1 MSWRTVVISSRSKL
15 DYKMNYLEIR
25 GYGEPLK
32 IHISEIGTLII
43 SNTAVSLTAYL
54 LHELTKQK
62 VKVIFCDDKR
72 NPSSELISYY
82 GSHDTSA
89 KIKSQVAW
97 NQEIKDKVWTEIVR
111 NKIKKQKE
119 LLEQHGREES
129 ALLDGYLEKLLPKD
143 ESNREGHS
151 AKVYFNAL
159 FGMGFS
165 RREENSINAA
175 LNYGYSILLSTFNRE
190 IVSNGYITQLG
201 ISHTN
206 QFNQFNL
213 SSDLMEPFRP
223 LVDEVVIQMM
233 PEIFEREQKLEI
245 IRILQKEVQMS
256 GKIYL
261 LDYAIKLYTKS
272 VLDAL
277 DNNDVNKLRF
287 YENEL

>member
-1 MSWRTVVISSRSKL
+1 MISSRAKL

-25 GYGEPLK
+25 GYETIK

-43 SNTAVSLTAYL
+43 ANTAVSLTAYL
-54 LHELTKQK
+54 LYELTKQK

-89 KIKSQVAW
+89 KIK
-97 NQEIKDKVWTEIVR
+97 NQITWEEDTKEEVWTRIVR
-111 NKIKKQKE
+111 NKIEKQKE
-119 LLEQHGREES
+119 LLELHGKNQS
-129 ALLDGYLEKLLPKD
+129 YLLDGYLEELLPGD

-190 IVSNGYITQLG
+190 IVSNGYITQIG
-201 ISHTN
+201 ISHAN

-223 LVDEVVIQMM
+223 LVDEIVIGMM
-233 PEIFEREQKLEI
+233 PDVFEREQKLEI
-245 IRILQKEVQMS
+245 IRILQREVQVD
-256 GKIYL
+256 GRIYL
-261 LDYAIKLYTKS
+261 LDYAIKLYTKG

-277 DNNDVNKLRF
+277 DNNDVNRLRF
-287 YENEL
+287 YKNEL

>member
-25 GYGEPLK
+25 GYGEPIK

-43 SNTAVSLTAYL
+43 ANTAVSLTAYL

-97 NQEIKDKVWTEIVR
+97 NQEIKGEVWTEIVR

-129 ALLDGYLEKLLPKD
+129 ALLDGYLDKLLPKD

-277 DNNDVNKLRF
+277 DDNDVNRLRF